1 MRALEKERAIVM
13 KPKRK
18 EHRQIELH
26 ELNERKRFAA
36 KRTEEKR
43 KKTLHRVIS
52 LIVLCKAMTRTFEQC
67 THINIFFF
75 LALLIQL

>member
-1 MRALEKERAIVM
+1 MSEMRALEKERAIVM

-43 KKTLHRVIS
+43 KKNTSSSHLTNCI
-52 LIVLCKAMTRTFEQC
+52 M
-67 THINIFFF
+67 
-75 LALLIQL
+75 